1 MHCGALRVFIV
12 MSPFLDWSQIALR
25 LLCAAVAGIIIGL
38 NRGEHRR
45 PAGLRTTLLVS
56 LASCIV
62 MIQAN
67 LLLSTTGKGPASFV
81 NIDVMRLPLGVLSG
95 MGFIGAG
102 AILRRESRVLG
113 VTTAAT
119 LWFVTILGLCF
130 GGGQILLGLV
140 GLVLGAVA
148 LIGLKSVEARLPQE
162 RQGNLTL
169 TITAGGPSEDEVRA
183 QLLRSGFRIAACT
196 LAYDANTE
204 TRELVWSVRWHGL
217 AADIN
222 VPPVVETLIRQPGV
236 IRTSWS
242 SDS

>member
-1 MHCGALRVFIV
+1 
-12 MSPFLDWSQIALR
+12 MSPVLDWSQIALR
-25 LLCAAVAGIIIGL
+25 LFCAALAGIIIGL

-56 LASCIV
+56 LASCIA
-62 MIQAN
+62 MIQTD
-67 LLLSTTGKGPASFV
+67 LLLATTGKGPASFV
-81 NIDVMRLPLGVLSG
+81 TIDVMRLPLGVLSG

-148 LIGLKSVEARLPQE
+148 LIGLKSVEARLRQE

-169 TITAGGPSEDEVRA
+169 TITAGGPSEQELRA
-183 QLLRSGFRIAACT
+183 QLLGAGFRIAACT
-196 LAYDANTE
+196 LAYDASSE
-204 TRELVWSVRWHGL
+204 TREMVWTVQWHGL

-236 IRTSWS
+236 VRTSWS